1 MLTSLLIL
9 IFISAATN
17 IGDVSKSLTAENLA
31 DVIKVE
37 TTSFPEVHQAEVGNS
52 NVPLEE
58 FKNLPKSVAEKTP
71 EPPLSWSHA
80 GVVVDAESGK
90 VLYGKDE
97 KKKMPLASLTKMM
110 TAIIIDERISDWNE
124 EVYISKEAAFAGG
137 AAVHLKWDERVR
149 AGDLFKAMLMNSD
162 NSAAIALSEHI
173 AGSKDKFVEMMNQKS
188 QEIGALDTHFTDPSG
203 LEDENSFSTAYD
215 MARITQYALKKE
227 KIVEVMQTKGPIE
240 IKSCDGNIVH
250 RVGNTNVFL
259 KDDNLVN
266 RVICGKTGFTYKAGY
281 NLMMSMYDKEKKR
294 KAIGVILNSDDKMRW
309 EEMEEMIEWSFN
321 NYTW

>member
-97 KKKMPLASLTKMM
+97 KKKMPLASLTKMT

-137 AAVHLKWDERVR
+137 AAVHLK
-149 AGDLFKAMLMNSD
+149 
-162 NSAAIALSEHI
+162 
-173 AGSKDKFVEMMNQKS
+173 
-188 QEIGALDTHFTDPSG
+188 
-203 LEDENSFSTAYD
+203 
-215 MARITQYALKKE
+215 
-227 KIVEVMQTKGPIE
+227 
-240 IKSCDGNIVH
+240 CD
-250 RVGNTNVFL
+250 
-259 KDDNLVN
+259 
-266 RVICGKTGFTYKAGY
+266 
-281 NLMMSMYDKEKKR
+281 
-294 KAIGVILNSDDKMRW
+294 
-309 EEMEEMIEWSFN
+309 
-321 NYTW
+321 